1 MENQILEYEAFVE
14 KAAARPMRELAEYH
28 VEMVKNFQWE
38 RLIHLK
44 VTLFFAGLTLA
55 MIGVAVWLSVAFCD
69 VLWALVPLYLAC
81 GILVVLEVFYVK
93 HYYFLE
99 NHIQKLYKYNKKL
112 RLK

>member
-14 KAAARPMRELAEYH
+14 KAAARPTRELAEYH
-28 VEMVKNFQWE
+28 AEMVKNFQWE

-55 MIGVAVWLSVAFCD
+55 MVGVAVWLSVAFCD
-69 VLWALVPLYLAC
+69 VLWTLVPLYLAC